1 MMSYCNVKMHK
12 LKKNIFL
19 VFQIITDMT
28 SNIEIKIFR
37 WKFSPFLA
45 MKLEQIKSWNY
56 ILNSTTKIL
65 PDISV
70 DDFVSLRGLT

>member
-12 LKKNIFL
+12 LKNKFL
-19 VFQIITDMT
+19 VFKIITDMT

-45 MKLEQIKSWNY
+45 MKLEQIKSWIY
-56 ILNSTTKIL
+56 ILNPTTKIL